1 MCSDVKCTREK
12 VNQGGWLRNCQAENE
27 KECVRAQL
35 LQSRPTLCDPTGP
48 ASLPC
53 PRDFPG
59 KNTGVGYRF
68 LLQGIFPTQGLNPC
82 LLNLLSC
89 KQTLSH

>member
-1 MCSDVKCTREK
+1 M
-12 VNQGGWLRNCQAENE
+12 
-27 KECVRAQL
+27 
-35 LQSRPTLCDPTGP
+35 GP

-59 KNTGVGYRF
+59 KNTGVSYHF
-68 LLQGIFPTQGLNPC
+68 LLQGIFPTQGLNPR

-89 KQTLSH
+89 KQTLSHLATGDIHEQEDAISLNLVEGSFTGAGGGDI

>member
-12 VNQGGWLRNCQAENE
+12 VNQGGWLRKCQAENE

>member
-1 MCSDVKCTREK
+1 MCSDIKCTREK

-27 KECVRAQL
+27 NECVRGQL

-53 PRDFPG
+53 PGDFPG
-59 KNTGVGYRF
+59 KNTGAGYHF
-68 LLQGIFPTQGLNPC
+68 LLQGIFPTQGLNPR